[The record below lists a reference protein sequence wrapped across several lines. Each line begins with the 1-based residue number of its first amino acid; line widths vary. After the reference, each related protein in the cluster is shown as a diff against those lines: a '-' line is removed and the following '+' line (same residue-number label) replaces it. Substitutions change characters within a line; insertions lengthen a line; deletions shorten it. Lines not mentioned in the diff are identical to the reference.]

1 MNGTELAA
9 QPNAIS
15 SSLASISEVDSTVES
30 SSTMFSSGSVT
41 IPLSMT
47 RFLPRDTQVNEIFH
61 SDFSDDHAYNRSLL
75 PVDPRTSTACD
86 NRSIDNVIET
96 ALTASEFDSLSV
108 SSTSEPLME
117 MRSFLI
123 ENGMASFLANDD
135 IGRMETCTSQEELGI
150 SRTFERSQ
158 DIASSMML
166 DVSFYGKKVI
176 VFIPSMTSFFRIICI
191 GDWEQGGVIVP

>member
-1 MNGTELAA
+1 MHNQPIKENVDIEPQEPKSLASKYMNATELGA

-15 SSLASISEVDSTVES
+15 SSLANISEADSTVES
-30 SSTMFSSGSVT
+30 SSTIFSSGAVT

-135 IGRMETCTSQEELGI
+135 IGRMETCTSQEELGM
-150 SRTFERSQ
+150 SRTYERSQ

-166 DVSFYGKKVI
+166 DVSVSY
-176 VFIPSMTSFFRIICI
+176 
-191 GDWEQGGVIVP
+191 